1 MYKTRI
7 KQVQEY
13 LNKNDIDGFIFFI
26 SDDHGSEYITSTYKS
41 VAFLSGFTG
50 SAGTLLITKDNSYLW
65 TDGRYFLQASE
76 QLKVSNT
83 TLKKIGEDETIT
95 EYISCNL
102 KSIAF
107 DFKVANVAFVS
118 YLLSL
123 SNIKLVNEEKLL
135 DKIWTNRPKLSK
147 KKISVLPDRATHMS
161 INKKCF
167 KTISTIK
174 QKDNYGVLI
183 TALDDIAYVLN
194 ARGKDIK
201 YNPVFNSF
209 MFLTKV
215 NGVNTYT
222 LYMSKSKLSLE
233 AKEKFIEQGIEV
245 KPYNQIYKDI
255 ANFNY
260 KIYYNSNKTNYLL
273 YTLMHNKK
281 AIELWPTL
289 NKAIKRKVEIND
301 SKKAHIKDAVA
312 MCKFIYYI
320 KNNVGKVKMDELS
333 VTRHLE
339 KLRKQQGAYD
349 LSFSTICGYK
359 AHGAIIHYSATK
371 ESNVS
376 IENDG
381 FLLVD
386 SGGQYYY
393 GTTDITRTLALNNIS
408 DEMKYHFTLVLKAH
422 IDLAMAKF
430 NKATLDSKLD
440 LIARRPLW
448 DAGLDYNHGTGH
460 GVGHILNVHEGPQSI
475 RHNKVNPTTM
485 KKGMVTSNEPGLYFE
500 GKYGIRHENEM
511 LCISI
516 DKDTLGFEPIT
527 YVPFDIDAI
536 NVDMLTQ
543 EERNWLNNYHK
554 LVYNI
559 VSKYLTINE
568 KEYLRKITKEI

>member
-76 QLKVSNT
+76 QLKASNT

-135 DKIWTNRPKLSK
+135 DKIWTNRPKMSK

-161 INKKCF
+161 INKKCY
-167 KTISTIK
+167 KTLSSIK
-174 QKDNYGVLI
+174 RKDNYGVLI

-233 AKEKFIEQGIEV
+233 SKEKFIEQGIDV

-273 YTLMHNKK
+273 YTLMHNKQ

-312 MCKFIYYI
+312 MCKFIYDI

-430 NKATLDSKLD
+430 NKATLDSTLD
-440 LIARRPLW
+440 LIARKPLW
-448 DAGLDYNHGTGH
+448 NVGLDYNHGTGH

-536 NVDMLTQ
+536 NVDMLTK